1 LVMCHQISV
10 LGIQTAADLR
20 STIEVEMARLAIR
33 LHVAVRIPRRLCLVR
48 RPENA
53 DFTTAPKCD
62 EAASQGWL
70 QAGGKTHFISSARF
84 QFR

>member
-33 LHVAVRIPRRLCLVR
+33 LHVAVRIPRRQCLVR

-53 DFTTAPKCD
+53 DHDFSSDDSEATSRRSLVPKL
-62 EAASQGWL
+62 SL
-70 QAGGKTHFISSARF
+70 SRLLSSDV
-84 QFR
+84 